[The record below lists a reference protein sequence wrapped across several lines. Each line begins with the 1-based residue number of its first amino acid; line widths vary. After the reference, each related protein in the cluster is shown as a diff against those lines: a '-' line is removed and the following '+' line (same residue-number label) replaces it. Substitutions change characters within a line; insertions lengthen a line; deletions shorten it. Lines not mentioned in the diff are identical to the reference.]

1 MRVEMAQVQSPTQP
15 SRSETETA
23 RSLLDQLLADSRLYT
38 KSKDYQQL
46 LEFVARMRN
55 FAPFNAM
62 LLQVQK
68 PGLRFAASAF
78 DWKFRFGRKPKEG
91 SRPLLILWPFGPVA
105 LVYDV
110 VDTEGEELPRD
121 VFSFYAQGPVDA
133 QRVAYLAEPLRR
145 KNIDCC
151 LLDTGDQR
159 AGSIRVLTRAANDKA
174 ATTYRLC
181 VNRNHDPP
189 VQFTTVA
196 HELAHLFLGHLGPD
210 KKLKVPER
218 PRPNHRQAEL
228 EAESVAYLVCARNGV
243 QSASETYLKDYVRDN
258 TTIDQIDVY
267 QVMRAAGRVEA
278 LLGLTEHARFEPRN
292 RRSPAGKP
300 IQQQKLFSKG

>member
-1 MRVEMAQVQSPTQP
+1 MQNDSQP
-15 SRSETETA
+15 FPSETDAT
-23 RSLLDQLLADSRLYT
+23 RSLLDQLLTDSRLYT

-68 PGLRFAASAF
+68 PGLRFAASSF
-78 DWKFRFGRKPKEG
+78 DWEIRFGRKPKEDA
-91 SRPLLILWPFGPVA
+91 RPLLILWPFGPVA

-110 VDTEGEELPRD
+110 VDTEGVELPRD
-121 VFSFYAQGPVDA
+121 VFSFYAQGPIDA
-133 QRVAYLAEPLRR
+133 GRIASFAEPLRR
-145 KNIDCC
+145 KNIDWC
-151 LLDTGDQR
+151 LVDAGDQR
-159 AGSIRVLTRAANDKA
+159 AGSIRVVKRPADEKE
-174 ATTYRLC
+174 ATVYRMH
-181 VNRNHDPP
+181 VNRNHQPP

-210 KKLKVPER
+210 KKLNIPER
-218 PRPNHRQAEL
+218 PRPDHRQAEL

-267 QVMRAAGRVEA
+267 QVMRAAGQVEA
-278 LLGLTEHARFEPRN
+278 LLGLAEHTRFEPRDQ
-292 RRSPAGKP
+292 RKVGRKAG
-300 IQQQKLFSKG
+300 QQQQLFIEG